1 MSAKIF
7 SFGLVSEVLSIN
19 LIVAV
24 EDMIIEVLLFEFL
37 EKEAIPNSD
46 LLSRR
51 RVLEFIDITLFVIY
65 VERIK
70 IV

>member
-46 LLSRR
+46 LLCRR

>member
-24 EDMIIEVLLFEFL
+24 EDMIIEVLLFEFF

>member
-1 MSAKIF
+1 
-7 SFGLVSEVLSIN
+7 
-19 LIVAV
+19 
-24 EDMIIEVLLFEFL
+24 MIIEVLLFEFL